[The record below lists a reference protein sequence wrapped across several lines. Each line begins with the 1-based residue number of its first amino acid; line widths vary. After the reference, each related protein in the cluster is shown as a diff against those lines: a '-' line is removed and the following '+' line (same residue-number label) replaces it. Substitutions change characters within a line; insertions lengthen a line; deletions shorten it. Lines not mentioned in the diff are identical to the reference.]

1 MSRTTDLTAN
11 EAELQRY
18 LDEVE
23 AHGYCIVEDAI
34 EPELLTEIRDT
45 VARVEDELNV
55 QPKGNRIEGLATKR
69 MYNLLGKDRAFWKLP
84 IHRNVLP
91 FPQRL
96 MEPGAILSG
105 TTCMHIGPG
114 EVHQGLHSDDGLVD
128 QIDVPRP
135 RPPFMVT
142 TIWAFTDFT
151 DENGATRL
159 VPGSHRFDHEPQ
171 PGEKPSYIAVEMPAG
186 SVLIVNG
193 GTWHCGGANTS
204 PDDWR
209 LGISVQ
215 YCRGW
220 MRQQQ
225 NQYYSLSGADVR
237 VTCPKSWRR
246 CAGSA
251 STGGSW
257 GTSMGPAPVGTSA
270 PSALSRPRMQ
280 LGCRRLKTA
289 KKSAALARPSRPR
302 PQPTELAVRS
312 AQAGRACRVGLRCAT
327 LIRFTPSQRQ
337 TRSG

>member
-1 MSRTTDLTAN
+1 MSGTLDLTSN
-11 EAELQRY
+11 ETELQRY
-18 LDEVE
+18 LDEVDE
-23 AHGYCIVEDAI
+23 HGYCIVEGAI
-34 EPELLTEIRDT
+34 EPALVTEIRET

-55 QPKGNRIEGLATKR
+55 QPKGNRIEGFATKR
-69 MYNLLGKDRAFWKLP
+69 MYNLLHKDRSFWKLP

-135 RPPFMVT
+135 RAPFMVT

-171 PGEKPSYIAVEMPAG
+171 PGEKPEYIAAEMPAG

-204 PDDWR
+204 TDDWR

-225 NQYYSLSGADVR
+225 NQYYSLAPEDVR
-237 VTCPKSWRR
+237 DMPDE
-246 CAGSA
+246 
-251 STGGSW
+251 
-257 GTSMGPAPVGTSA
+257 
-270 PSALSRPRMQ
+270 L
-280 LGCRRLKTA
+280 
-289 KKSAALARPSRPR
+289 AALCGFSLYRGIMGHIDGASPGRFLGAEGLAETAYAARIKAIDEGEEIGGIGTAE
-302 PQPTELAVRS
+302 PQ
-312 AQAGRACRVGLRCAT
+312 VGASNPAAT
-327 LIRFTPSQRQ
+327 A
-337 TRSG
+337 

>member
-1 MSRTTDLTAN
+1 MSASTLDFTHD
-11 EAELQRY
+11 EAALERY
-18 LDEVE
+18 LAEVAE
-23 AHGYCIVEDAI
+23 NGYCIVEGAI
-34 EPELLTEIRDT
+34 EPELVTEVRHT
-45 VARVEDELNV
+45 VARVEDELGV
-55 QPKGNRIEGLATKR
+55 QPKGNRIEGFATKR
-69 MYNLLGKDRAFWKLP
+69 MYNLLGKDRSFWKLP

-135 RPPFMVT
+135 RAPFMVT

-151 DENGATRL
+151 SENGATRL
-159 VPGSHRFDHEPQ
+159 VPGSHHLDHEPQ
-171 PGEKPSYIAVEMPAG
+171 PGEKPSSIAAEMPAG

-204 PDDWR
+204 EDDWR

-225 NQYYSLSGADVR
+225 NQYYSLSPTDGQDMPEELAALCGFSLYRGIMGHVDGASPGRYLGADRLAETAYAARIKAIEDGDEV
-237 VTCPKSWRR
+237 
-246 CAGSA
+246 
-251 STGGSW
+251 GGI
-257 GTSMGPAPVGTSA
+257 GTAEPV
-270 PSALSRPRMQ
+270 
-280 LGCRRLKTA
+280 
-289 KKSAALARPSRPR
+289 AAA
-302 PQPTELAVRS
+302 AD
-312 AQAGRACRVGLRCAT
+312 
-327 LIRFTPSQRQ
+327 
-337 TRSG
+337 